1 MFIQVIQGHVTDR
14 DEVKEAMDRWVRD
27 LAPGSIG
34 WLGST
39 GGITDDDTFVTL
51 ARFESR
57 EAARRN
63 SHRHEQEQWWTEL
76 SKTFSGEVTFHDCAE
91 TGDWLGGGSDDAG
104 FVQIMHSRVRDLAG
118 LRAWMDRQDYGML
131 RTFRPDIIGG
141 LWAAHGD
148 GGLTEAVY
156 FTSEAE
162 ARAGEGK
169 EAPAEM
175 RAAMEEM
182 RQFYEGD
189 FTYLDLKDPWLASP
203 R

>member
-1 MFIQVIQGHVTDR
+1 MFIQVIQGKITDR

-39 GGITDDDTFVTL
+39 AGVTEDGTFITL

-57 EAARRN
+57 EAARGN

-76 SKTFSGEVTFHDCAE
+76 SKLFTGEVTFHDCTE
-91 TGDWLGGGSDDAG
+91 TGTWLAGGSDDAG
-104 FVQIMHSRVRDLAG
+104 FVQIMHSRVRDLDG
-118 LRAWMDRQDYGML
+118 LRAWMDRADL
-131 RTFRPDIIGG
+131 DLLHRFRPDIIGG
-141 LWAAHGD
+141 VWAAHGD
-148 GGLTEAVY
+148 GGMTEAVY

-162 ARAGEGK
+162 ARRGETQQP
-169 EAPAEM
+169 PAEM
-175 RAAMEEM
+175 QAAMEEM

-189 FTYLDLKDPWLASP
+189 FTYLDLKDPWLAS